1 MSSEPAIDPFLSA
14 CGMAGPLVLELEERR
29 VGTIQRLVYH
39 QPFVVVGRMP
49 NADLWLDDEQVSR
62 RHAYLQVVNGRL
74 YGVDLA
80 SRTGIHWD
88 DGTHGSGW
96 LNQDRSLAIGPYV
109 IRIRD
114 GLNDRLP
121 TPPSR
126 STRAPA
132 PPTASVARQK
142 QLPRVVLEFPGRS
155 VAQPPWRMNRMLAL
169 VGRSPECKV
178 LLSGNDISLF
188 HCSLV
193 RTTAGV
199 WVVDLLA
206 RDGSRINGQAVRAAL
221 LEDGDELQIGH
232 YRIQLR
238 YGSSIGQAAP
248 RASRPPLA
256 APAPSPPAL
265 PAAETVMAGGM
276 PMPDRPGLPA
286 LPDIRGLLAGRSPE
300 QVELAESLLVPVVQ
314 QFGQMHQQMFDQF
327 QQMMMMAFQMFATM
341 HRDQMS
347 VVRDELAQIRRLT
360 DELHTLQDQVRTVIE
375 QQRGPAATPAP
386 AAAVAPAP
394 APAPDLDP
402 DRSEDFATIPP
413 APAPERP
420 AARATQPETAAAD
433 AADGRPQPI
442 PEVPWDPQGGLPNL
456 HAQLAR
462 RIASLQQ
469 ERQSR
474 WQKLL
479 NLMSGGGGQSGRG
492 QPGS

>member
-62 RHAYLQVVNGRL
+62 RHAYLQIVNGRL
-74 YGVDLA
+74 YCVDLA

-114 GLNDRLP
+114 GLTDLHS

-169 VGRSPECKV
+169 VGRSSECKV
-178 LLSGNDISLF
+178 LLSGSDISLF

-206 RDGSRINGQAVRAAL
+206 RDGSRINGQPVRAAL
-221 LEDGDELQIGH
+221 LEDGDELQLGH

-248 RASRPPLA
+248 RASRPPMP
-256 APAPSPPAL
+256 APAPPPLPAL
-265 PAAETVMAGGM
+265 PAAETVMAGTM
-276 PMPDRPGLPA
+276 PMPDRPSLPA

-347 VVRDELAQIRRLT
+347 VVHDELAQIRRLT

-375 QQRGPAATPAP
+375 QQRGPAASPAP
-386 AAAVAPAP
+386 AAAAPAP
-394 APAPDLDP
+394 DP
-402 DRSEDFATIPP
+402 DRSEDFPTIPP

-420 AARATQPETAAAD
+420 AARVTLPEGATAGAA

-442 PEVPWDPQGGLPNL
+442 PEVPWDPQGGLPNF
-456 HAQLAR
+456 HADLAR

-479 NLMSGGGGQSGRG
+479 NLMSGGQSGRG